1 MTDKILTL
9 LCPVLNED
17 EVIDIF
23 LAAVQPHV
31 DAAIAL
37 MGPDAKSEII
47 FIDDGSTD
55 RTAALIA
62 ERAKAQNNIRLI
74 RFSRN
79 FGKEAAL
86 SAGLDYAAGDAVI
99 PIDVDLQDPPAMIVQ
114 MVEAWIAGAQIVNAR
129 RVDRSSDSRLKR
141 GTSRLF
147 YHYYNKMVPRP
158 IPSNVGDFRLLDRQ
172 VVDAMGRFG
181 EHNRFM
187 KSLFSWVGFDEVTID
202 YVRPARAAGTT
213 KFRYWKLWNF
223 ALDGITASTTAPLRI
238 WSYVGVSI
246 AFLTMLFA
254 VFIVIRT
261 LIAGNGVPGYASLM
275 VVILV
280 IGSINF
286 ISIGVLGE
294 YVGRISEEVRNRP
307 LYIVR
312 ETVGMKMKNADREAF

>member
-1 MTDKILTL
+1 MKTLTL
-9 LCPVLNED
+9 ICPVLNEE

-23 LAAVQPHV
+23 LNGVDPHLRQ
-31 DAAIAL
+31 AL
-37 MGPDAKSEII
+37 ALLGPDAKAEII
-47 FIDDGSTD
+47 FVDDGSTD
-55 RTAALIA
+55 ATARIIA
-62 ERAKAQNNIRLI
+62 ERARTRTDLKLI

-86 SAGLDYAAGDAVI
+86 SAGLAYATGDAAI
-99 PIDVDLQDPPAMIVQ
+99 PIDVDLQDPPELIVS
-114 MVEAWIAGAQIVNAR
+114 MVAAWIAGAQIVNAR
-129 RVDRSSDSRLKR
+129 RVDRSADNWAKR
-141 GTSRLF
+141 KTSHLF

-158 IPSNVGDFRLLDRQ
+158 IPADVGDFRLLDRQ
-172 VVDAMGRFG
+172 VVAAMGQFN

-213 KFRYWKLWNF
+213 KFKYWKLWNF
-223 ALDGITASTTAPLRI
+223 ALDGITASTTAPLRV
-238 WSYVGVSI
+238 WSYIGVSLAFATALI
-246 AFLTMLFA
+246 AII
-254 VFIVIRT
+254 IVIRT
-261 LIAGNGVPGYASLM
+261 LMRGSGVPGYPSLM

-312 ETVGMKMKNADREAF
+312 ETVGLAE

>member
-1 MTDKILTL
+1 MKTLTL
-9 LCPVLNED
+9 ICPVLNEE
-17 EVIDIF
+17 EVVDIF
-23 LAAVQPHV
+23 LDGVAPYLRE
-31 DAAIAL
+31 AL
-37 MGPDAKSEII
+37 SLIGPGAKSEII
-47 FIDDGSTD
+47 FVDDGSTD
-55 RTAALIA
+55 ATARIIA
-62 ERAKAQNNIRLI
+62 ERAKARPDIKLV

-86 SAGLDYAAGDAVI
+86 SAGLAYATGDAVI
-99 PIDVDLQDPPAMIVQ
+99 PIDVDLQDPPAMIVK

-129 RVDRSSDSRLKR
+129 RVDRSADNWMKR
-141 GTSRLF
+141 KTSHLF
-147 YHYYNKMVPRP
+147 YHWYNKMVPRP
-158 IPSNVGDFRLLDRQ
+158 IPANVGDFRLLDRE
-172 VVDAMGRFG
+172 VVNAMGQFN

-187 KSLFSWVGFDEVTID
+187 KSLFSWVGFDETTID

-213 KFRYWKLWNF
+213 KFKYWKLWNF

-238 WSYVGVSI
+238 WSYVGVSL
-246 AFLTMLFA
+246 AFLTALFA
-254 VFIVIRT
+254 IAIVIRT
-261 LIAGNGVPGYASLM
+261 LMRGSGVPGYPSLM

-312 ETVGMKMKNADREAF
+312 ETVGIQT